1 MILHD
6 LVDEFIL
13 DQRVRGNS
21 QATIDYYSFAL
32 NLFLSFYGS
41 DRDVSDLT
49 LTLCKQ
55 YYVHLSD
62 DKTVNS
68 VSIQSYV
75 RGLRTFLRWLYNNNY
90 IEENIC
96 DKFKLP
102 KASRKVIDILSDKE
116 IDDLLLSLS
125 GNEWLTVRNRLI
137 VALMLDSGLRL
148 NEVVTLRSS
157 AVHLKDRYLI
167 VTGKGDKQRTVPFG
181 SYTAQTLE
189 DYLRLT
195 QNARSDGFLIIK
207 VSETLCGFE
216 PITQATIKNMFRRLK
231 SRSGISRLYPHLLRH
246 TFATRYLEN
255 GGNIYTLQAI
265 LGHSSLDMVKKY
277 LHLASSRIRSDF
289 PRFSPLDNIK
299 RPTQVS
305 ESWSE

>member
-1 MILHD
+1 MILQD
-6 LVDEFIL
+6 AIDEFIL

-32 NLFLSFYGS
+32 GLFSQFFGS
-41 DRDVSDLT
+41 DRVLSDLS
-49 LTLCKQ
+49 LKLCKE
-55 YYVHLSD
+55 YYVYLIE
-62 DKTVNS
+62 DKSINS
-68 VSIQSYV
+68 VSIQTYI
-75 RGLRTFLRWLYNNNY
+75 RALRSFLRWLYDNDY
-90 IEENIC
+90 IDSNIC
-96 DKFKLP
+96 EKFKLP
-102 KASRKVIDILSDKE
+102 KATRKVIDVLSDEE
-116 IDDLLLSLS
+116 IGRLLSALS

-181 SYTAQTLE
+181 SFTASTLE
-189 DYLRLT
+189 DYLRIT
-195 QNARSDGFLIIK
+195 QNARSDGSLIIK
-207 VSETLCGFE
+207 VSETQCGFE

-231 SRSGISRLYPHLLRH
+231 ARSGIPRLYPHLLRH
-246 TFATRYLEN
+246 TFATRFLEN

-277 LHLASSRIRSDF
+277 LHLASTRIRADF

-299 RPTQVS
+299 KDPL
-305 ESWSE
+305 